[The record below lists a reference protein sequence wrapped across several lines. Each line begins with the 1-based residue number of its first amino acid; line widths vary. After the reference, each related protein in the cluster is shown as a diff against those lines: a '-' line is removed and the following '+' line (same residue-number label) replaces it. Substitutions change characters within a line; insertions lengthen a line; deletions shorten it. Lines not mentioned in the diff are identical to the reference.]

1 MAKNSPCLKSVR
13 SAKNQRTFIYYIS
26 GVSFK
31 KAPEM
36 IQMTKLIDKGV
47 ETIITLIFAVSR
59 IKEVKIRTL

>member
-1 MAKNSPCLKSVR
+1 
-13 SAKNQRTFIYYIS
+13 
-26 GVSFK
+26 
-31 KAPEM
+31 M